1 MIFRVSKG
9 VDSFFDRV
17 YKNTTTVLQRDELLN
32 SFQLIPSSEKYSP
45 EGLNFS
51 INIRYIFPWV
61 IIAFPA

>member
-17 YKNTTTVLQRDELLN
+17 YKNTTTVFQRDELLN

-45 EGLNFS
+45 EGL
-51 INIRYIFPWV
+51 RIFQ
-61 IIAFPA
+61 